1 MILADSNIIIEYFR
15 SRNSELSEK
24 IDSLDVAVCGVIRT
38 ELLQGARND
47 KETDSLLE
55 ALNTFDTLPSDEY
68 DWDGIGFMLQTM
80 RSHGYIL
87 PLADAIIAYTAIK
100 YDVPLWTGD
109 KHFKFIQGL
118 YPELKLYGG

>member
-24 IDSLDVAVCGVIRT
+24 IDSMDIAVCGVIRT

-55 ALNTFDTLPSDEY
+55 ALNTFDTLPGDEY

-80 RSHGYIL
+80 RSHGYTF
-87 PLADAIIAYTAIK
+87 PLADAIIAFTAIK
-100 YDVPLWTGD
+100 YDIPLWTGD
-109 KHFKFIQGL
+109 KHFKFIQGF
-118 YPELKLYGG
+118 YPELKLYGE